1 MSKPEISVPY
11 ESVMVIDG
19 TEYIVHT
26 IYATDTEETAYDKI
40 RRLILNNAA
49 DLVRGTAA

>member
-1 MSKPEISVPY
+1 MDKKIVTVPF

-26 IYATDTEETAYDKI
+26 IFASDTEETVYDKI
-40 RRLILNNAA
+40 RRLILNNADA
-49 DLVRGTAA
+49 LVKENAA